1 MLALKIDDRVGI
13 GHLLLASDQVRRHLL
28 VAENMLKLLEG
39 DVWVCLGVREG
50 KNKLKLL
57 EGDVWV
63 CFGVRGEDLWVCQ

>member
-1 MLALKIDDRVGI
+1 M
-13 GHLLLASDQVRRHLL
+13 RRHLL